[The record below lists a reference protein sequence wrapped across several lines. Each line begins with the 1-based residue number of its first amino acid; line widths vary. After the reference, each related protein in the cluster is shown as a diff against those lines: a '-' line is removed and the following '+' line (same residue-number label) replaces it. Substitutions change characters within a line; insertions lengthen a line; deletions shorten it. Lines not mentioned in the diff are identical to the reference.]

1 MAKRSRESFQKRARE
16 KARQEKRD
24 AKREKR
30 DLDDSSEADSGP
42 TRAEEDVLMQQFA
55 RLSASY
61 ENDQISVDDYNEERH
76 RIFVALG
83 LEDDD

>member
-1 MAKRSRESFQKRARE
+1 M
-16 KARQEKRD
+16 
-24 AKREKR
+24 
-30 DLDDSSEADSGP
+30 DDSSEADSGP